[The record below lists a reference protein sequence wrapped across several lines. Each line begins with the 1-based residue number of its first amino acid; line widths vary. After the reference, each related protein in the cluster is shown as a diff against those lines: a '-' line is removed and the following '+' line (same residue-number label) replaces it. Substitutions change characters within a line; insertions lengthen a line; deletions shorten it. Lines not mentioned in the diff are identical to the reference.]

1 MIKNFSEFINEG
13 FTIDD
18 EIAAIYTRIFYEG
31 KFEEGDEEFEDINI
45 WNSLSKSEQDNIILN
60 SKFTGFINKS
70 DILEI
75 YRIVPFNI
83 LFDYALDCVENRI
96 ANNNEIDWDNHVIIS
111 YSNSLIGSDGNSYKY
126 FDISD
131 TDIESNPFIR
141 KGKNVKWK
149 NRIISQNIEWMLENV
164 WDNMVYIKS
173 TSAIK
178 ALIQYTGFSYYKNG
192 KKIM

>member
-1 MIKNFSEFINEG
+1 MINNFSEFINEG